1 MIRIIG
7 LELKKLLKNKLNWI
21 LILVPI
27 LISIMLSSFA
37 IDDSYIEYPNGES
50 TFSSLSREEIVNK
63 IEESNRNIPKNIT
76 SDVIREAFEKYH
88 KILEDYSGKEENIPN
103 NVYLENI
110 YPIEKILKLVQS
122 IYIEKGE
129 YRDLDDISFEE
140 AENFYENRKKQ
151 LNKLHLEEYSE
162 KSSIY
167 NKIMDLNK
175 KVEEPFYYEY
185 GFSKL
190 EFLTII
196 IIVAT
201 LSSIVISTP
210 VFSNEYETG
219 SDEILRSTKNG
230 KRKLVIGKILSTLSI
245 NLFMFVCS
253 ILLFL
258 IIVNSRYD
266 WQGLNTSVQMI
277 VGGLNYS
284 PLRVLDIQIITIVI
298 GILTVTAT
306 SLMSLYISS
315 RNKYSMKALLVGLVI
330 GVGEIFLGNTTGI
343 LPTWIKYLLPVS
355 GMYFVYD
362 VVDSKFIEL
371 GPMALH
377 TPYVIIA
384 VAIISILVFPVLTIK
399 NYNRYEN

>member
-1 MIRIIG
+1 
-7 LELKKLLKNKLNWI
+7 
-21 LILVPI
+21 
-27 LISIMLSSFA
+27 
-37 IDDSYIEYPNGES
+37 
-50 TFSSLSREEIVNK
+50 
-63 IEESNRNIPKNIT
+63 
-76 SDVIREAFEKYH
+76 
-88 KILEDYSGKEENIPN
+88 
-103 NVYLENI
+103 
-110 YPIEKILKLVQS
+110 
-122 IYIEKGE
+122 
-129 YRDLDDISFEE
+129 
-140 AENFYENRKKQ
+140 
-151 LNKLHLEEYSE
+151 
-162 KSSIY
+162 
-167 NKIMDLNK
+167 
-175 KVEEPFYYEY
+175 
-185 GFSKL
+185 
-190 EFLTII
+190 
-196 IIVAT
+196 
-201 LSSIVISTP
+201 
-210 VFSNEYETG
+210 
-219 SDEILRSTKNG
+219 
-230 KRKLVIGKILSTLSI
+230 
-245 NLFMFVCS
+245 MFVCS

-377 TPYVIIA
+377 TPM
-384 VAIISILVFPVLTIK
+384 
-399 NYNRYEN
+399 